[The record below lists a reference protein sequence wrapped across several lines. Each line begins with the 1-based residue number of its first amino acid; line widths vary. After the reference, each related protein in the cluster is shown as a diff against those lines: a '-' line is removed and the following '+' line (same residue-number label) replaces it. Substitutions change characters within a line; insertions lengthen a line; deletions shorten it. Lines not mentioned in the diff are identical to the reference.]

1 MKKIFRE
8 RGQAIFDPSYLPKSL
23 PHRQEQYNMLKKT
36 LIDEING
43 KEFGIPILFGTSGTG
58 KTTVL
63 RKVLNNIEQELSEN
77 IECEH
82 INATTLSKTYTAI
95 QRISSKIISIPERGY
110 GMDEIILKLYDRLD
124 IQELKYIIG
133 IDDADELIRRE
144 HGKIIDILTRVEE
157 SYSKRLIYPVIVLRN
172 INMLRGLSP
181 HITSKLGGV
190 RIEFLPYNKK
200 QLKDILSERIRYGL
214 VENAISKNAVD
225 AAAFATEKIFI
236 GNARELMNI
245 ILKAGKTAEAMDEEK
260 IVAEHIRFALYDI
273 YTKTAETYLSKH
285 EEEKY
290 YKVLWAMS
298 KVISEKT
305 DTYRLDIDILQEAY
319 EVYKRNFMND
329 LSYEVFAETI
339 SELSKTSH
347 DIISQDY
354 GNLVFLTYPAKKLYE
369 KLTEKL
375 FL

>member
-1 MKKIFRE
+1 MSKIFRE
-8 RGQAIFDPSYLPKSL
+8 QGQAVFDPSYLPKLL
-23 PHRQEQYNMLKKT
+23 PHRQEQYNMLKET

-43 KEFGIPILFGTSGTG
+43 KEFAIPILFGSSGTG
-58 KTTVL
+58 KTTIL
-63 RKVLNNIEQELSEN
+63 RKVLNNIEQELSGN

-95 QRISSKIISIPERGY
+95 QRISSKIISVPERGY

-157 SYSKRLIYPVIVLRN
+157 SYNKRLIYPVIVLRN
-172 INMLRGLSP
+172 INILRGLSP

-190 RIEFLPYNKK
+190 KIEFLPYNKK
-200 QLKDILSERIRYGL
+200 QLKDILSERIKYGL
-214 VENAISKNAVD
+214 IENTISKNAVD
-225 AAAFATEKIFI
+225 AAAFATEKIFV

-245 ILKAGKTAEAMDEEK
+245 MLKAGKTAEAMNGEK
-260 IVAEHIRFALYDI
+260 IVAEHIRYALYDI
-273 YTKTAETYLSKH
+273 YTKTAETYFSKH
-285 EEEKY
+285 VEEKY
-290 YKVLWAMS
+290 YKVLWAIS
-298 KVISEKT
+298 KVISGKI
-305 DTYRLDIDILQEAY
+305 DTYRLDTNILQEAY
-319 EVYKRNFMND
+319 EVYKRNFISD
-329 LSYEVFAETI
+329 LPYESFAEVI
-339 SELSKTSH
+339 LKLSKTSH
-347 DIISQDY
+347 GIISQDY

-369 KLTEKL
+369 VLTKKL